1 MHFEG
6 NSEDDLTTTG
16 DLTTRLGVVNMLSG
30 CYVQCITCAS
40 NVPPVVWLVDW
51 VWKNGKFQVFWSG
64 AFACVCLLLHFSR
77 DIN

>member
-1 MHFEG
+1 MHFGG

-30 CYVQCITCAS
+30 CYVQ

-64 AFACVCLLLHFSR
+64 AFVCVCLLLHLSR

>member
-1 MHFEG
+1 MHFGG

-30 CYVQCITCAS
+30 CYVQ

-64 AFACVCLLLHFSR
+64 AFACMCLLLHLSR